1 MQLNEL
7 KSEISKIETMIK
19 TDSQIILLRDKVV
32 QSSDSQMRNGVIT
45 TSEYVTELNQLF
57 DAKTN
62 QKVHQTQLELA
73 NLAGVGKT
81 TVFDIEKNKE
91 TVRWN
96 TLLAILKVLNIEVQF
111 KSPIRK

>member
-1 MQLNEL
+1 MDGFNLGL
-7 KSEISKIETMIK
+7 FIK
-19 TDSQIILLRDKVV
+19 EHRKEAGL
-32 QSSDSQMRNGVIT
+32 
-45 TSEYVTELNQLF
+45 
-57 DAKTN
+57 
-62 QKVHQTQLELA
+62 TQLELA

>member
-1 MQLNEL
+1 MNDFDLGL
-7 KSEISKIETMIK
+7 FIK
-19 TDSQIILLRDKVV
+19 EHRKVA
-32 QSSDSQMRNGVIT
+32 G
-45 TSEYVTELNQLF
+45 L
-57 DAKTN
+57 
-62 QKVHQTQLELA
+62 TQLELA